1 MKNREMTFIE
11 KARLFLLPLKSNK
24 LLTFFSCIKFFTWWF
39 NAIIGVLII
48 KWAVKAVEKNDIA
61 LLDYWTVLFVVLFF
75 SYLVVGWVF
84 RKSDWPY
91 LYHNIEMWV
100 YERYMPMFITLDNN
114 YLESVGTWRLI
125 SILKEGVKVW
135 VDQLSFM
142 IKELTK
148 ITITGAFLIYL
159 LSWISLFYAF
169 SLIVGLVIMHALV
182 VWIDSSA
189 QKYRRVRTYEK
200 WELSRNLVRMI
211 MSRNEII
218 QNDTINNEMTHI
230 YKSVE
235 KVSQAND
242 RINRSLFIIFNLVRI
257 LTLLLRVWI
266 LIIMWHWVFSWQY
279 SLTDFVATMTMVLV
293 FESFL
298 FDSTEFYK
306 NFTKEFVDIEK
317 LWDTFESAPRLK
329 WYSSGNTFVPKPQNI
344 EIKNISYG
352 YNDTKVFDNFSLTI
366 EKWKKTALV
375 WASGGGKTTLMKLIA
390 GYLHPESGTIT
401 IMGNNL
407 GETALKSYYPHIGY
421 LTQDPS
427 VFDATIRENLVSAV
441 SSVSV
446 ISIESSVP
454 VTTTRH
460 LAGRTWKTEQ
470 DFSLRST
477 PLEMT
482 ETQELE
488 KKLIEALRLAQCDF
502 VFEMEKGLD
511 TEIGERWVRLSWWQ
525 KQRLAIAKI
534 FLKNPEIILLDEPTS
549 ALDSFSEEKITEA
562 LEALFRGRT
571 VIVIAHRLQT
581 VKKADDI
588 IVIEDGMVKERGT
601 HEVLTLKKWIYHKML
616 ELQSGF

>member
-39 NAIIGVLII
+39 NAVIGVLII

-61 LLDYWTVLFVVLFF
+61 LLDYWTTLFVILFC

-91 LYHNIEMWV
+91 LYHKVEMWI

-169 SLIVGLVIMHALV
+169 SLVVGLVIMHTLV

-230 YKSVE
+230 YESVQ

-257 LTLLLRVWI
+257 LTLLLRLWI
-266 LIIMWHWVFSWQY
+266 LTIMWHWVFSWQY

-329 WYSSGNTFVPKPQNI
+329 WYSSGNTFAPKPQNI

-352 YNDTKVFDNFSLTI
+352 YNDTKVFDDFSLTI
-366 EKWKKTALV
+366 ERGKKTALV

-390 GYLHPESGTIT
+390 GYLHPESGTISV
-401 IMGNNL
+401 MGNKL
-407 GETALKSYYPHIGY
+407 DETALKSYYPHIGY

-427 VFDATIRENLVSAV
+427 VFDATIRENLVSAIV
-441 SSVSV
+441 D
-446 ISIESSVP
+446 
-454 VTTTRH
+454 
-460 LAGRTWKTEQ
+460 KK
-470 DFSLRST
+470 
-477 PLEMT
+477 T
-482 ETQELE
+482 ETQMTDTNENTSTSGTRKQKFTLSSVTE
-488 KKLIEALRLAQCDF
+488 SVSQDEMLIRALKLAQCDF
-502 VFEMEKGLD
+502 VFEMEEGLD

-601 HEVLTLKKWIYHKML
+601 HEALTLKKWIYHKML